1 METLGSKCEV
11 LLFRI
16 EVYDEG
22 YQSFVAWCSASN
34 SGVGSGSVVC
44 CAGGNA

>member
-22 YQSFVAWCSASN
+22 YQSFAGWWSACSN
-34 SGVGSGSVVC
+34 GGGSGSVVC
-44 CAGGNA
+44 CAGENA